1 MANDRK
7 RKEATRNRMREQR
20 TASRNSQSEEHPVVS
35 NQDQQ
40 ASCSSGK
47 RQRLDSSSDSSVS
60 IRSGASTASERTR
73 KHRANMTEE
82 QKTAVRAKDAERKRK
97 SRGNKTED
105 QKAAELER
113 DVERIRRNR
122 EDLTMEQKSTDRAK
136 DAERKSRNREN
147 MTEEHQAAELAR
159 DVERIQQSR
168 ANMSFENSDIVQAKN
183 TSARR
188 YARSITPSE
197 STERSNLARREHR
210 HELSEMRESFPTPPT
225 SITTT
230 TAQTTE
236 EGFRI
241 PFFQSTKGECYCRTA
256 LNNALGG
263 NVFSF
268 ESLGVANIDNV
279 NVEMSEAAVQA
290 KLESMG
296 VRCDSMNNIRDLVT
310 ISEID
315 SVGTWILR
323 NNTTGGH
330 YVVLKRFLIDSPLWL
345 LDSARRAPV
354 VSASYFYDITENL
367 RSEDDLRNLFLL
379 FIRFPDGYVPQ
390 CIRDRSE
397 VSIRRMMTTT
407 PSNISVAFG
416 LINSITI
423 S

>member
-20 TASRNSQSEEHPVVS
+20 TASRNSQSEEQPVVS

-47 RQRLDSSSDSSVS
+47 RQRLDSSADSSVS
-60 IRSGASTASERTR
+60 NRSGASTTSERTR

-97 SRGNKTED
+97 SRAEQTIN
-105 QKAAELER
+105 QRAAELASNAKNIGIQR
-113 DVERIRRNR
+113 D
-122 EDLTMEQKSTDRAK
+122 
-136 DAERKSRNREN
+136 N
-147 MTEEHQAAELAR
+147 MTEEQKSADQAR
-159 DVERIQQSR
+159 DEERKQRSR
-168 ANMSFENSDIVQAKN
+168 ANMSDINSSIVQAKD

-225 SITTT
+225 NIATTIP
-230 TAQTTE
+230 QTTE

-263 NVFSF
+263 NVFSY
-268 ESLGVANIDNV
+268 ESLGVANIDNL

-296 VRCDSMNNIRDLVT
+296 VRCDSMNNVRDLVT

-330 YVVLKRFLIDSPLWL
+330 YVVLKRFMIDSPLWL
-345 LDSARRAPV
+345 LDSAGRAPV

-416 LINSITI
+416 
-423 S
+423 